1 MITKQQVE
9 EVVGGAIA
17 GSNLFL
23 VDLSVSPSNRI
34 TVLVDGDNGLTI
46 DQCVAI
52 SRAVEAA
59 FNRDVEDYEL
69 EVSSPGVGQ
78 PLKIARQYMK
88 NIGREVEVLQRS
100 GVKVKGILRSATDS
114 NFTIEVQK
122 RVLKEG
128 EKRKKLVVEPE
139 TFDYTDIKS
148 TKVLVS
154 FDR

>member
-1 MITKQQVE
+1 MISKQQVE
-9 EVVGGAIA
+9 EVVGGALA
-17 GSNLFL
+17 GSNLYL

-34 TVLVDGDNGLTI
+34 TVLVDGDNGITI
-46 DQCVAI
+46 DQCAAI

-78 PLKIARQYMK
+78 PLKITRQYLK
-88 NIGREVEVLQRS
+88 NIGREVEVIRKN
-100 GVKVKGILRSATDS
+100 GVKVKGVLRSATDR
-114 NFTIEVQK
+114 NFTIEVEK